1 MIVLKIILALL
12 LVCFVTIYALYFQ
25 ALDRI
30 GHAKMQRRV
39 GPPLMQGFYDFFKL
53 MGKENITSRH
63 AVGWMFNWAPF
74 VGLAATL
81 LIFLYIPMGSIP
93 AVLSGHGDAITVM
106 YLITTASICTAM
118 AAFASGSPIANI
130 GAQREI
136 VLMMSFEVPT
146 AIVVGTVA
154 WIISKAGVPSAPF
167 DLNTYNAFPVWS
179 MVGWI
184 GFIGLVCF
192 AISLLMVVPGE
203 SGTGIMD
210 IAEAKTEI
218 LEGMTVEFSGMN
230 LAIVNLSLALRSIAF
245 SAFIVSI
252 FFPGSLV
259 PGAPVVLGYIL
270 DFFWFWIKVL
280 VVALIGVTYLRSIF
294 GRLKIWQA
302 SRFYWFYV
310 GVLSFAGMI
319 LVTAEVALR

>member
-1 MIVLKIILALL
+1 MIVLKIIFALL
-12 LVCFVTIYALYFQ
+12 LACFVTLLALYFQ

-30 GHAKMQRRV
+30 GHARMQRRV

-63 AVGWMFNWAPF
+63 AVSWMFNYAPF
-74 VGLAATL
+74 FGLAATL
-81 LIFLYIPMGSIP
+81 MIFLYIPMGSVP
-93 AVLSGHGDAITVM
+93 AILSGHGDAITVM

-146 AIVVGTVA
+146 AIVISTVA

-167 DLNTYNAFPVWS
+167 DLNTYNAYPVWS
-179 MVGWI
+179 MVGWL
-184 GFIGLVCF
+184 GFVGLVCF
-192 AISLLMVVPGE
+192 LIALLMVTPGE

-218 LEGMTVEFSGMN
+218 LEGMTIEFSGMN
-230 LAIVNLSLALRSIAF
+230 LAVVNLSLTLRSIAF

-252 FFPGSLV
+252 FFPGSLIS
-259 PGAPVVLGYIL
+259 GAPAIIRWPL
-270 DFFWFWIKVL
+270 DFIWFWFKVL
-280 VVALIGVTYLRSIF
+280 CTSLVGVTYLRTNF

-310 GVLSFAGMI
+310 GVLSLAGMI

>member
-245 SAFIVSI
+245 SAFIVCI

>member
-12 LVCFVTIYALYFQ
+12 LICFVTVYALYFQ

-30 GHAKMQRRV
+30 GHARMQRRV
-39 GPPLMQGFYDFFKL
+39 GPPLLQGFYDFFKL

-63 AVGWMFNWAPF
+63 AVGWLFNYGPF
-74 VGLAATL
+74 VSLAATL
-81 LIFLYIPMGSIP
+81 MIFLYIPMGSVP
-93 AVLSGHGDAITVM
+93 AILSGHGDAITVM
-106 YLITTASICTAM
+106 YLITTASVCTAM

-130 GAQREI
+130 GAQREL

-146 AIVVGTVA
+146 AIAIASVA
-154 WIISKAGVPSAPF
+154 WLLNKSGAVSAPF
-167 DLNTYNAFPVWS
+167 DLSAYNAAPVWS
-179 MVGWI
+179 YVGWI

-192 AISLLMVVPGE
+192 ALSMLLVAPGE

-218 LEGMTVEFSGMN
+218 LEGMTIEFSGMN
-230 LAIVNLSLALRSIAF
+230 LAVVNLSLALRSVAF
-245 SAFIVSI
+245 SAFIVSV
-252 FFPGSLV
+252 FFPGSLIS
-259 PGAPVVLGYIL
+259 GAPAIIRWPL
-270 DFFWFWIKVL
+270 DFVWFWFKVL
-280 VVALIGVTYLRSIF
+280 CTSLVGVTYLRTNF

-310 GVLSFAGMI
+310 GVLSLAGMV
-319 LVTAEVALR
+319 LVTADVALR